1 MEKNT
6 QSLKPKE
13 DLDRIEAIRKEVN
26 RFFDEI
32 INIGQTEIPIN
43 PDVQSSTLEQLQ
55 ANYDIVKPHLDK
67 LNSVVYNLAIEV
79 NSARS
84 FLLKHTGI
92 SQSEITQKE
101 QSWQKH

>member
-1 MEKNT
+1 MAQTT
-6 QSLKPKE
+6 QTLKSKE

-32 INIGQTEIPIN
+32 INIGQTEIPIK
-43 PDVQSSTLEQLQ
+43 PDVKSSTLEQLQ
-55 ANYDIVKPHLDK
+55 SNYNIVKPYSDK

-79 NSARS
+79 NSARG

-101 QSWQKH
+101 QTWQKH